1 MQVIESSGKGDRS
14 RHPCNLESF
23 DRAWKR
29 SGLMKHEIIRPE
41 ATSTE
46 LIDRRNFGC
55 VRCFVRFLWATL
67 KPIKMVPLNA

>member
-1 MQVIESSGKGDRS
+1 MQVIKSWDKGGQL
-14 RHPCNLESF
+14 RHRNLESF

-29 SGLMKHEIIRPE
+29 SDLMKHEIIRPE